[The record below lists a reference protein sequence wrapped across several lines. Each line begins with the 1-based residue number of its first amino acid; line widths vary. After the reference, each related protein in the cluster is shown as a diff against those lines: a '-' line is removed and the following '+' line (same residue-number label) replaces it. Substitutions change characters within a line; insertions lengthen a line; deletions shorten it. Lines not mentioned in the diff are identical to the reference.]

1 MKRTF
6 LSITLL
12 ILVFTLKCFSQS
24 LADLERDPSFKGI
37 TIGAPISKYS
47 DILSFSHV
55 TKGKNVYKVYDSH
68 YLSIF
73 NVSMQE
79 MLVVEN
85 NGRVYGI
92 FLSKTMAP
100 DNNGYNIFNPNVL
113 LSWYSNLRSRYGN
126 NSFSLDDMS
135 GTPSVCGMRW
145 KASNVVLDIV
155 YLFYGT
161 AGDERPQLQYSLY
174 QREDDY

>member
-1 MKRTF
+1 MKK
-6 LSITLL
+6 LYSLL
-12 ILVFTLKCFSQS
+12 IALIVCLCAYSQS
-24 LADLERDPSFKGI
+24 VADLERDPSFKGI

-47 DILSFSHV
+47 EILTFSH
-55 TKGKNVYKVYDSH
+55 TSQGKNIYRVKDAK

-73 NVSMQE
+73 NNKMQD
-79 MLVVEN
+79 MIVVEQ
-85 NGRVYGI
+85 NGKVYAI
-92 FLSKTMAP
+92 QLTKTYPA
-100 DNNGYNIFNPNVL
+100 DNSGAAVFNANEL
-113 LSWYSNLRSRYGN
+113 LSWYSSLRSKYGN

-145 KASNVVLDIV
+145 KSTSIVLDIV

-161 AGDERPQLQYSLY
+161 FADEKPKLQYYLY